1 METLTK
7 REEEIMQ
14 ILWKIKRGVVND
26 VISEMEEP
34 KPPYSTI
41 SSIVRILEKKEFIG
55 YKAYGKTYEYFP
67 LISKAA
73 YKAFMFK
80 QMIKNYFEGSYENV
94 VSFIADEKGLSER
107 DIQDIKDIIDKKEET
122 ENQKNE

>member
-1 METLTK
+1 
-7 REEEIMQ
+7 
-14 ILWKIKRGVVND
+14 
-26 VISEMEEP
+26 
-34 KPPYSTI
+34 
-41 SSIVRILEKKEFIG
+41 
-55 YKAYGKTYEYFP
+55 
-67 LISKAA
+67 
-73 YKAFMFK
+73 MFK

>member
-55 YKAYGKTYEYFP
+55 YRAYGKTYEYFP

>member
-55 YKAYGKTYEYFP
+55 YKAY
-67 LISKAA
+67 
-73 YKAFMFK
+73 
-80 QMIKNYFEGSYENV
+80 IKHLCSN
-94 VSFIADEKGLSER
+94 R
-107 DIQDIKDIIDKKEET
+107 
-122 ENQKNE
+122 